1 MNFYISKIKLWFRNG
16 SKPRTINFY
25 NDKVNVIT
33 GASSTGKSSI
43 LKIIDYCL
51 LQERCNI
58 VEDVINSNVSWYGL
72 LFYKDNN
79 PYTIIRKA
87 PTREMPEM
95 VTIYR
100 NNEYLPED
108 TPQALKDDQ
117 RSIVFSKLNNLFN
130 IPEKVKLDS
139 KVKLNFR
146 HYLLFNYLTED
157 IIATE
162 NTYQDIRFFR
172 DPKIEKILDDLFKI
186 LIGAEESKIRE
197 LEASLEKAKKETKS
211 KRNKQDKELEK
222 IDDYNKQRVAV
233 LQELVNLGLCDNYN
247 PLGTPEEWRQIL
259 NNVLKDYKIQFKD
272 ARNDKKRSKL
282 NEEISEIRE
291 KIVYFS
297 SLESE
302 YKKYT
307 NRLIKQK
314 ENLEPIDFIEKH
326 MSNVL
331 HYSETGLLINKL
343 KEAWITLRDSYTPHI
358 ELPKDFQEHKESL
371 IKEFNAKNTELNSLD
386 PMRLEQQSMQWIRA
400 VVLLAEKIEKELKVE
415 PKITTLDS
423 DITLLEEEETKINE
437 RLLRLKSRS
446 TNAIGV
452 FNEYINKYFQF
463 QDGLSESYN
472 DCTPVYNMEQRELM
486 LDRQG
491 IEYPIGNVGSKSN
504 YMFLHLCY
512 FFGLHDLLISNSN
525 KQVLPFIF
533 IDQPSI
539 PYYADQKNNNLTD
552 GEDEKKLYSA
562 FKLTDKF
569 MKVVTAKAHFQIIMI
584 EHASPRYWEKNNKLD
599 TFVTIQEF
607 SKENGLIPITA
618 IR

>member
-108 TPQALKDDQ
+108 APQALKDDQ

-146 HYLLFNYLTED
+146 YYLLFNYLTED

-172 DPKIEKILDDLFKI
+172 DPKMEKILDDLFKI
-186 LIGAEESKIRE
+186 LIGAEEAKIRE
-197 LEASLEKAKKETKS
+197 LEANLEKAKTETKN
-211 KRNKQDKELEK
+211 KRNKRDNECKK
-222 IDDYNKQRVAV
+222 VDDYNEQRTVV
-233 LQELVNLGLCDNYN
+233 LQDLVNLGLSDNYN
-247 PLGTPEEWRQIL
+247 PLGTPEEWSHII
-259 NNVLKDYKIQFKD
+259 NNVLEDYKIQFKD
-272 ARNDKKRSKL
+272 VRNDKKRSKL
-282 NEEISEIRE
+282 NEEINEISEN
-291 KIVYFS
+291 IVYFN

-307 NRLIKQK
+307 NRLTRQK

-331 HYSETGLLINKL
+331 HYSETGLLMNKL
-343 KEAWITLRDSYTPHI
+343 KEAWTTLRDSYTPDI
-358 ELPKDFQEHKESL
+358 ELPKDFQKRKEFL
-371 IKEFNAKNTELNSLD
+371 IKELNAKTKELDKLG
-386 PMRLEQQSMQWIRA
+386 PMKLEQKSMRWIRE

-415 PKITTLDS
+415 PKVTILNS
-423 DITLLEEEETKINE
+423 DITLLEEEETKISE

-452 FNEYINKYFQF
+452 FNKYINKYFQF
-463 QDGLSESYN
+463 QDGLSESYM

-491 IEYPIGNVGSKSN
+491 MEYPIGNVGSKSN

-512 FFGLHDLLISNSN
+512 FFGLHDLLLSNSN

-539 PYYADQKNNNLTD
+539 PYYADQKNNNITD

-562 FKLTDKF
+562 FRLTDRF
-569 MKVVTAKAHFQIIMI
+569 MKNMTAGAHFQIIMI
-584 EHASPRYWEKNNKLD
+584 EHASPRYWEGNNKLD
-599 TFVTIQEF
+599 TFVTIEEF
-607 SKENGLIPITA
+607 SKEDGLIPITA